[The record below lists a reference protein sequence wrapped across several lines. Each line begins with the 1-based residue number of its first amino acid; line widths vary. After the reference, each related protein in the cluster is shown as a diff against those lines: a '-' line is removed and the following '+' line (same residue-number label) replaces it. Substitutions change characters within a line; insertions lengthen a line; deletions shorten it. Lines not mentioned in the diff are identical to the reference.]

1 MVAVASTWTSH
12 PLRSAGA
19 KGALWITD
27 RWSRSFGRSVS
38 TRTPPL
44 SSRSFDPQ
52 TAWLETTMPFPAP
65 GSDTVFART
74 TVGPNAPGPVGP
86 VGPAGP
92 VGPMGPGRPVIPG
105 GPAGPVGPMGPVG
118 PTAPGGPGAPVAPVG
133 PGSPS
138 APSEVS
144 RGLQAG
150 PRRITRPFGF

>member
-1 MVAVASTWTSH
+1 MVAVASTWASH

-27 RWSRSFGRSVS
+27 RWSRSFGLSVS

-74 TVGPNAPGPVGP
+74 MVGPNAPGPVGP
-86 VGPAGP
+86 VGP
-92 VGPMGPGRPVIPG
+92 VGHIGPGRQVSPR

-118 PTAPGGPGAPVAPVG
+118 PTAPGGPGATVARAG

-138 APSEVS
+138 
-144 RGLQAG
+144 
-150 PRRITRPFGF
+150 